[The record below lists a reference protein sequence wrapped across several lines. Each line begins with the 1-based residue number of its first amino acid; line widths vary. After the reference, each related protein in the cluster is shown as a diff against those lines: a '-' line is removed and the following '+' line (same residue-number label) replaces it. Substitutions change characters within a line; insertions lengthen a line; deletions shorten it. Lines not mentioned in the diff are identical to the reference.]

1 MTSILSDMDKFLD
14 EVRIP
19 IRLACQTQT
28 GWPTVVSLWFLHQDG
43 LLYCA
48 TQKSAKLIDYLQQ
61 DDRCAF
67 EIAEDRPPY
76 CGIRGQ
82 ARAKIDDSL
91 GVEIL
96 ESLLV
101 RYLGGTD
108 SDLANKLIANSQT
121 EVAIILDPLRVFTW
135 DFSDR
140 MLNIR
145 AEYSSRKVCPG

>member
-1 MTSILSDMDKFLD
+1 MNDTLVAAQEFLN

-19 IRLACQTQT
+19 IRLACTTKT

-48 TQKSAKLIDYLQQ
+48 TQKSAKLVGYLQQ

-82 ARAKIDDSL
+82 ARAMIDEGR

-96 ESLLV
+96 KRLLD

-108 SDLANKLIANSQT
+108 NDLAKRLLAKGQS
-121 EVAIILDPLRVFTW
+121 EVAIVLEPIQIYTW
-135 DFSDR
+135 DFSNR
-140 MLNIR
+140 MKSI
-145 AEYSSRKVCPG
+145 EIGYTSKKICP

>member
-1 MTSILSDMDKFLD
+1 MNDTLVVAQEFLN

-19 IRLACQTQT
+19 IRLACKTHT

-48 TQKSAKLIDYLQQ
+48 TQKSAKVVEYLQQ

-67 EIAEDRPPY
+67 EIAEDRLPY

-82 ARAKIDDSL
+82 AKAKIDSSL
-91 GVEIL
+91 GIEIL
-96 ESLLV
+96 EKLLI
-101 RYLGGTD
+101 RFLGGTD
-108 SDLANKLIANSQT
+108 SSLAKKLLANSDT
-121 EVAIILDPLRVFTW
+121 EVAIVLEPVRVFTW

-140 MLNIR
+140 MRDIR
-145 AEYSSRKVCPG
+145 TEYPSRKICP

>member
-43 LLYCA
+43 LLYSA

-108 SDLANKLIANSQT
+108 SDFTNKLIANSQT

-145 AEYSSRKVCPG
+145 VEYSSRKVCPG

>member
-1 MTSILSDMDKFLD
+1 MNDTLVGAQEFLN

-19 IRLACQTQT
+19 IRLACKTKN
-28 GWPTVVSLWFLHQDG
+28 GWPIVVSLWFLHQDG

-48 TQKSAKLIDYLQQ
+48 TQKSAKIIDYLEQ

-82 ARAKIDDSL
+82 ARAKIDASR

-96 ESLLV
+96 ERLLI
-101 RYLGGTD
+101 RYLGD
-108 SDLANKLIANSQT
+108 ADNDLAKRLLAKGHS
-121 EVAIILDPLRVFTW
+121 EVAIVLKPIRVFSW
-135 DFSDR
+135 DFSNR
-140 MLNIR
+140 MTDIR
-145 AEYSSRKVCPG
+145 VEYPRQKVCP